1 MKLYQILVAIFSL
14 GLLFTAC
21 SSDKG
26 GGGECNME
34 ELEELRQ
41 KVAFQEYAEEQ
52 IRQIGNAL
60 DEVTLFQE
68 ENSSGV
74 VDRLDYIN
82 RIHTMDSTI
91 LKAEE
96 EIAKLE
102 KDLASAKGGGAIA
115 QLLKS
120 KKRELS
126 KAKTRIKELEDL
138 LEQSDQDKINLQ
150 NMLDQVRSKVA
161 NLETE
166 RDLLND
172 DIANKL
178 AAIAAAEQR
187 LQNLRDEAA
196 RLTQEANREKN
207 RANIAISAGLQQ
219 KFDEG
224 LAAKNRAV
232 SNKNKP
238 KVWQDAVR
246 TACNRFCEVD
256 ASEKNKS
263 NKKFFNRITPE
274 INELKGINKFVKYMA
289 EEGLCGCFASGGG
302 F

>member
-1 MKLYQILVAIFSL
+1 MKLYPILVSIFSL
-14 GLLFTAC
+14 GILLVAC

-26 GGGECNME
+26 GECNTE

-60 DEVTLFQE
+60 DQVSLFQE
-68 ENSSGV
+68 GSGGV

-91 LKAEE
+91 LKAEA

-126 KAKTRIKELEDL
+126 KAKKRIKELEDL

-150 NMLDQVRSKVA
+150 QMLDQVKSKVA
-161 NLETE
+161 DLENE
-166 RDLLND
+166 RDRLND
-172 DIANKL
+172 DISNKL

-207 RANIAISAGLQQ
+207 RADIAISEGVQQ

-232 SNKNKP
+232 ANKNKP
-238 KVWQDAVR
+238 KVWQDAIR

-256 ASEKNKS
+256 ASEKNLS
-263 NKKFFNRITPE
+263 NKKFFNKITPE
-274 INELKGINKFVKYMA
+274 IDELKGVNKFVKYMA
-289 EEGLCGCFASGGG
+289 EEGLCGCFANGGG